1 MEKEAQKRG
10 LLELKTTADA
20 LPHYTDPKNL
30 QLFENTMYIQLVNC
44 MLVKVSYSQTTTK
57 WFKLK
62 LRQWLIC

>member
-1 MEKEAQKRG
+1 MQKEAQKRG

-30 QLFENTMYIQLVNC
+30 QLFEKHNVYSASELHARESI
-44 MLVKVSYSQTTTK
+44 YSQTTTK